1 MAPLL
6 FLLMAVSYYPAH
18 AAPVSPA
25 PESQAESCTTPP
37 VQLKSNTSLSVHSL
51 PYIDYITYGRLQN
64 IQALNYPNITEL
76 YVTAMEIVQTLTLLS
91 GVMVSLVGPPTIV
104 MCMYTYLYSKQG

>member
-18 AAPVSPA
+18 AAPAPQA
-25 PESQAESCTTPP
+25 PESQAESCPAPP
-37 VQLKSNTSLSVHSL
+37 VQLERNSSLSVHSL

-91 GVMVSLVGPPTIV
+91 GVMVSVW
-104 MCMYTYLYSKQG
+104 